1 MCIRVIE
8 KTLDKGESKLEKS
21 LYQKLIRKPCHVRT
35 IFLTRTSA
43 HWSIGPN
50 RSSRCSAVQCN
61 AEYVNIHLGES
72 ALHMLYAV
80 TDHYLY
86 TYLFTYPSLDYFF
99 LDGVEVCS
107 TRPKKKMMMMM
118 MKSIYLTLRSHY
130 SFDRCSRGYS
140 FIYSFDLLTYS
151 NTNMLFC
158 STSISIENKFSQ
170 NVDTLLFYLQL
181 EKKKMTARSRSRFF

>member
-1 MCIRVIE
+1 MPHAKRPVSSPEHQRSVCIRVIE

-21 LYQKLIRKPCHVRT
+21 LYQKLRYTETLPCADN
-35 IFLTRTSA
+35 FLTRTSA

-61 AEYVNIHLGES
+61 AEYVNIYLGES
-72 ALHMLYAV
+72 VRHMLYAV

-107 TRPKKKMMMMM
+107 TRVSLARISYHQINK
-118 MKSIYLTLRSHY
+118 
-130 SFDRCSRGYS
+130 
-140 FIYSFDLLTYS
+140 
-151 NTNMLFC
+151 
-158 STSISIENKFSQ
+158 ISIKSSCLQ
-170 NVDTLLFYLQL
+170 IASLPTSYLLQ
-181 EKKKMTARSRSRFF
+181 A